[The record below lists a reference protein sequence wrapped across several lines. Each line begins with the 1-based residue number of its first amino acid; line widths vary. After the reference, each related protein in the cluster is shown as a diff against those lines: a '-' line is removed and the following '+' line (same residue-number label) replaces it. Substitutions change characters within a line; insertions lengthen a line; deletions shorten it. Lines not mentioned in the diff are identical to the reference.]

1 MIDDPNAE
9 KNKLSD
15 VELASLD
22 DYIGI
27 STDRI
32 RQSVAWKLE
41 NYGDNGALNDAQI
54 ETLAL
59 QFSLTRNQLR
69 ELSWELG
76 HALGGVPTI
85 ILINRSKAEA
95 EATAEIAQAIKDL
108 SDAMRKLTSAEG
120 RLDRLFIDEEC
131 DVDGSIQFSNARNQ
145 LAQSHDGVQTIKD
158 VLLDVSKILGLAL
171 VLRHAD
177 TRSIPDHRRTKILSQ
192 IMYFWH
198 SVGRKL
204 TYTTD
209 PSNSERRGELIDFT
223 NAVVKCISDPPGA
236 LSGESIIAAVKQH
249 KATIDQSTSVL
260 DD

>member
-1 MIDDPNAE
+1 
-9 KNKLSD
+9 

-41 NYGDNGALNDAQI
+41 NYGDDGALNDDQI

-85 ILINRSKAEA
+85 ILISRSKAEA
-95 EATAEIAQAIKDL
+95 EATAEIEQAIKDL
-108 SDAMRKLTSAEG
+108 SDALRKLTSAEG
-120 RLDRLFIDEEC
+120 RLDRLLIEHEVDA
-131 DVDGSIQFSNARNQ
+131 DGSIRFLNAQNQ
-145 LAQSHDGVQTIKD
+145 LAQNRDGVQTIKD
-158 VLLDVSKILGLAL
+158 VLFEVSKTAGLAL
-171 VLRHAD
+171 LLRHAD
-177 TRSIPDHRRTKILSQ
+177 KRGIPDYRRGKVLSQ
-192 IMYFWH
+192 IMSFWH
-198 SVGRKL
+198 SIGRKL

-209 PSNSERRGELIDFT
+209 PSNSARRGELIDFV
-223 NAVVKCISDPPGA
+223 NVIVGCISDPPGK
-236 LSGESIIAAVKQH
+236 LRGETIIAAIKQH
-249 KATIDQSTSVL
+249 KAWVDHDLSVL